1 MVMRFLGSTA
11 NVVAASLGLATLVL
25 CVVFAAGWAT
35 FPIVIGVYVVSAAA
49 AWFVLPLHPVEE
61 DPTGRPRRAAP

>member
-1 MVMRFLGSTA
+1 MVMRFLGSMA
-11 NVVAASLGLATLVL
+11 NVVASSLGLVTLVL

-49 AWFVLPLHPVEE
+49 AWFVLPQHPVE
-61 DPTGRPRRAAP
+61 DYSAGRPRRAAP

>member
-11 NVVAASLGLATLVL
+11 NVVASSLGLLTLIL

-35 FPIVIGVYVVSAAA
+35 FPIVIGVYALSAAV
-49 AWFVLPLHPVEE
+49 AWFLLPQHPVE
-61 DPTGRPRRAAP
+61 DRSAKPRRAAP

>member
-11 NVVAASLGLATLVL
+11 NVVASSLGLLTLAL

-35 FPIVIGVYVVSAAA
+35 FPIVIGVYAVSAAVG
-49 AWFVLPLHPVEE
+49 WFMLPQHPVEY
-61 DPTGRPRRAAP
+61 RSVKPRRAAP